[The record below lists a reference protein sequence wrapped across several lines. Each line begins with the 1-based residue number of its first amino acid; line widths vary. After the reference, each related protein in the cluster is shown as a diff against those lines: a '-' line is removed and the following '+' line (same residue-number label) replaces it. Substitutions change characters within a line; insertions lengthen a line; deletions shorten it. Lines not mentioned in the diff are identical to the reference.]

1 MAYPVQLIV
10 NGELCQLEAESGET
24 LAYALRN
31 RLGLTGTKIGCNEG
45 DCGACTVLVNGKAV
59 NACLILANS
68 IQDAR
73 VETIEG
79 LSRGENLHP
88 IQEAFLEAG
97 ALQCGFCT
105 PGMIMATKALLDK
118 NPHPSDL
125 EIKEAL
131 VGNICRCTGY
141 EKIVQA
147 VRIARDRVSRD
158 PAFNRKGE
166 TR

>member
-1 MAYPVQLIV
+1 MKYPIELIV
-10 NGELCQLEAESGET
+10 NGELHHLEAESGET
-24 LAYALRN
+24 LAHVLRN

-45 DCGACTVLVNGKAV
+45 DCGACTVLVNGRAV
-59 NACLILANS
+59 NSCLILANS
-68 IQDAR
+68 AQSAR

-79 LSRGENLHP
+79 LSRGEKLHP

-118 NPHPSDL
+118 NPRPTEQ
-125 EIKEAL
+125 EIREAL

-141 EKIVQA
+141 EKIVRAAQ
-147 VRIARDRVSRD
+147 IAAKKSGV
-158 PAFNRKGE
+158 P
-166 TR
+166 